1 MLENAISEIKMLLDE
16 FSIWAEMTEKSANLK
31 IDQ

>member
-16 FSIWAEMTEKSANLK
+16 FSIWVEMTEKSANLK